1 MALAAVGV
9 AALGAAAV
17 ILSPPTPGIAF
28 PIVGNQHLGHQAE
41 PHVPYNSSPPSSGPH
56 VGGGI
61 VPWGEAPD
69 GVVPEQWIHNLE
81 DAGVVLAYDC
91 DDCDDFVDG
100 LRGVLA
106 DNAGRRLL
114 LVRYSGIVGPGG
126 AAHRGAAVA
135 WGRVLYFDDL
145 GSDTRAELD
154 RFIGLYEGI
163 DHHVRITGGHGG

>member
-1 MALAAVGV
+1 MWVAAAALGV
-9 AALGAAAV
+9 AALGAAV
-17 ILSPPTPGIAF
+17 VVLSPPTPGIAF

-91 DDCDDFVDG
+91 DDCDGFVDD
-100 LRGVLA
+100 LRGI
-106 DNAGRRLL
+106 
-114 LVRYSGIVGPGG
+114 LVEN
-126 AAHRGAAVA
+126 RGAAVA

-145 GSDTRAELD
+145 GSDMKTELD

-163 DHHVRITGGHGG
+163 DHHVRVTGGHGG